1 MTRLFSFLWV
11 LILIVSCSTP
21 LRKADPCLEKRSAL
35 EMGSN
40 RIKFAIAEVNF
51 CTQKISKEIIRKDWT
66 VEQDKTV
73 LKEPDGSTAISD
85 TAKDATLEVVKSV
98 KIIMKQHSVDIPPV
112 IVATGIFREVKG
124 TKPLFEKIQEILANG
139 PRVISAIEE
148 ARLGVNSLIAT
159 EMTLPDDFL
168 VWDIGGNSMQI
179 TIKHK
184 GEKKYFLGGKG
195 SQFFKQTAK
204 DMLRRQNTP
213 NPILDVN
220 LAKLNKVFKNS
231 HNYYVKQIPALP
243 SNVVVYGIGALHS
256 KSILN
261 RINEHNEN
269 RNKFYTLDE
278 LKGLI
283 KSTVNLTDEQIG
295 GAYASNQVTNQI
307 FVANMMEQLMIQKV
321 NVRELDLTAGLL
333 VFGVSL

>member
-1 MTRLFSFLWV
+1 
-11 LILIVSCSTP
+11 
-21 LRKADPCLEKRSAL
+21 
-35 EMGSN
+35 MGSN

-168 VWDIGGNSMQI
+168 Q
-179 TIKHK
+179 
-184 GEKKYFLGGKG
+184 
-195 SQFFKQTAK
+195 
-204 DMLRRQNTP
+204 R
-213 NPILDVN
+213 
-220 LAKLNKVFKNS
+220 
-231 HNYYVKQIPALP
+231 
-243 SNVVVYGIGALHS
+243 
-256 KSILN
+256 
-261 RINEHNEN
+261 
-269 RNKFYTLDE
+269 
-278 LKGLI
+278 
-283 KSTVNLTDEQIG
+283 
-295 GAYASNQVTNQI
+295 
-307 FVANMMEQLMIQKV
+307 
-321 NVRELDLTAGLL
+321 
-333 VFGVSL
+333 